1 LKAFVLPFLLFATVG
16 NERQQLPVIAIDSC
30 VDVDAEEVRRLAALE
45 LGSSRVSADVTRL
58 DVAVRCTDRAQEL
71 TVTDRTT
78 GAVTV
83 RSIDLTAQLE
93 TDRDATARELALA
106 IAEVVRRA
114 DPQREPPPPPA
125 APGES
130 RSMPTPTDHAA
141 PASTPRSWRAEL
153 GVSGVFTRWTG
164 GEVLLGVDATSRL
177 RFGDSLITELRLG
190 GRKTRPLELRS
201 GGLDAGGVSASAG
214 VSLDLLPY
222 VAAGGVAVGVRF
234 GADWLRYTAVDEQG
248 AAYAG
253 ADVRAF
259 STSATATAFIEV
271 AGPVSVTADA
281 AVGTAL
287 HSVGIRDDGRTVSGM
302 RGILLSG
309 ALGLGAHF

>member
-1 LKAFVLPFLLFATVG
+1 MLPFLLFATVG
-16 NERQQLPVIAIDSC
+16 NERQQLPAIAIDSC

-45 LGSSRVSADVTRL
+45 LGSSRVGAEVTRL
-58 DVAVRCTDRAQEL
+58 DVAVRCTDGAQEL

-83 RSIDLTAQLE
+83 RSIDLTVQLE

-114 DPQREPPPPPA
+114 DLEREPTPPPQPTTA
-125 APGES
+125 PPGES
-130 RSMPTPTDHAA
+130 RSLPTPTDHAA
-141 PASTPRSWRAEL
+141 PAPRSWRAEL
-153 GVSGVFTRWTG
+153 GASVVFTRWTG
-164 GEVLLGVDATSRL
+164 GEELLGVDATSRL
-177 RFGDSLITELRLG
+177 RFGDRLITELRLG
-190 GRKTRPLELRS
+190 GRQTRSIELRS

-214 VSLDLLPY
+214 LSLDLLPY

-234 GADWLRYTAVDEQG
+234 GADWMRYTAVDEQG
-248 AAYAG
+248 TAYGG

-259 STSATATAFIEV
+259 STSATATAFIEI
-271 AGPVSVTADA
+271 ADPVSVTADA

-287 HSVGIRDDGRTVSGM
+287 HSIAIRDDGRTVSGM

-309 ALGLGAHF
+309 ALGVGAHF